1 MNELLV
7 ITAVGE
13 DRPGIVDEL
22 TRIIF
27 DADLNIEDSRM
38 TVLGGEFA
46 IILLISGGAQALEK
60 IQAEQTELEQALR
73 LNLLI
78 KPTRARQP
86 VANKIPYSIKVIG
99 MDHPGIVHRLARFL
113 SEHNINIENLETDSY
128 PAPHTGTTMFA
139 VEIIAEIPGDIS
151 IGKFRNEFAELCD
164 QQNLDVDFSAIKQNK

>member
-46 IILLISGGAQALEK
+46 IILLISGSAEALSK
-60 IQAEQTELEQALR
+60 IQAEQAELEDALR
-73 LNLLI
+73 LKLLI
-78 KPTRARQP
+78 KATKARQP
-86 VANKIPYSIKVIG
+86 TANKIPYSIKVIG

-139 VEIIAEIPGDIS
+139 VEIIAEIPADIS
-151 IGKFRNEFAELCD
+151 IGKFRNDFAELCD
-164 QQNLDVDFSAIKQNK
+164 QQNLDVDFSAIKQSK